1 MIKLIA
7 EIVSLLSDSGFCE
20 DIQILETSQFSS
32 QQYAF
37 KIRSTIFSA
46 YFLQIRIYYNLGHYD
61 YYYQIFR
68 DEPICRWD
76 NKEHFPAISTFPHHH
91 HTIEGDVIDSPL
103 KGFPAE
109 DLKLLTDEIKKL
121 QQFLQKQS
129 TIA

>member
-46 YFLQIRIYYNLGHYD
+46 YFLQIRIYYNLRHHLDEKTGH
-61 YYYQIFR
+61 
-68 DEPICRWD
+68 
-76 NKEHFPAISTFPHHH
+76 
-91 HTIEGDVIDSPL
+91 
-103 KGFPAE
+103 
-109 DLKLLTDEIKKL
+109 LTHKKTGKSKIIG
-121 QQFLQKQS
+121 QAKRQDFKKKS
-129 TIA
+129 KKSANRI